1 MNLDEIIKKRASVRK
16 YTNEVIPNED
26 IEKIIDA
33 ARLAPSAKNLQ
44 NWNYIAIKNSNIK
57 DDIINIVREKNESI
71 ASKMDDQVKADTFR
85 KFAKH
90 FSFFSKDAPVLFVV
104 YASLY
109 LPSGYNELV
118 MIGEEK
124 FAKEDLIELRNP
136 GLQSIG
142 ASVQN
147 LYLKAI
153 DLGYAGCWLT
163 SLNYAAKEIEEY
175 LKNKGIFDDKNFDIA
190 CLFALGKQDGE
201 SKSPPKKSLDEILKI
216 VE

>member
-16 YTNEVIPNED
+16 FTGDEISNDD
-26 IEKIIDA
+26 IRTIIDA

-44 NWNYIAIKNSNIK
+44 NWHYIAIKNKEIK
-57 DDIINIVREKNESI
+57 DGIVSIVQQKNEYI
-71 ASKMDDQVKADTFR
+71 ASKMEDQEKADTFR

-90 FSFFSKDAPVLFVV
+90 FTFFSKDAPVLFVV

-124 FAKEDLIELRNP
+124 FAKEDLIDLRNP

-147 LYLKAI
+147 LYHKAI
-153 DLGYAGCWLT
+153 DLGFAGCWLT

-175 LKNKGIFDDKNFDIA
+175 LKDKNIFDDKNFDIA
-190 CLFALGKQDGE
+190 CLFAIGKQDGE
-201 SKSPPKKSLDEILKI
+201 SKSPPKKSIDEILTI